1 MTQAPC
7 IYDAVRTPRG
17 RPGPKGSLKDVP
29 PIELLEG
36 LYTSILKRTG
46 LDSKR
51 LDDVLL
57 GCVTQIG
64 EQGTNIARISA
75 LYAGLCDSV
84 AGITVNRFCTSGMD
98 ALQLGAMKV
107 VAGSDE
113 WVLAGGVESSSRVPM
128 FSDDGAWF
136 KDKRVAKKTG
146 FVHMG
151 ISADLVAT
159 RANLSRSEL
168 EEYAQRSQE
177 RALAAWKRGAFQK
190 SVLPVRDAHHIF
202 LDHDE
207 LIRENSS
214 LEKLGEMPLAFAQLG
229 MDPIALSR
237 YPEITTIEH
246 VHHVGTS
253 PALADG
259 AALLLVGTEE
269 GGQKEGIKPRAK
281 ILGMATAAVEP
292 ILMLTGNIPATEKSL
307 AHAGLTMS
315 EMHVVEVNESFAGV
329 AVHYQRHFNIPDDK
343 YNINGGAIAMGHALG
358 ATGAVLVNTA
368 LDALEETDG
377 RYGLISICGGAG
389 VASAMV
395 IERLPQ

>member
-1 MTQAPC
+1 
-7 IYDAVRTPRG
+7 
-17 RPGPKGSLKDVP
+17 
-29 PIELLEG
+29 
-36 LYTSILKRTG
+36 
-46 LDSKR
+46 
-51 LDDVLL
+51 
-57 GCVTQIG
+57 
-64 EQGTNIARISA
+64 
-75 LYAGLCDSV
+75 
-84 AGITVNRFCTSGMD
+84 MD

-159 RANLSRSEL
+159 RAGLSRGEL
-168 EEYAQRSQE
+168 DEYAQRSQE
-177 RALAAWKRGAFQK
+177 RAAAALRRGAFK
-190 SVLPVRDAHHIF
+190 NSVIPVRDDHHII

-207 LIRENSS
+207 LIRENSTV
-214 LEKLGEMPLAFAQLG
+214 EKLGEMPLAFAELG
-229 MDPIALSR
+229 MDPIALAR
-237 YPEITTIEH
+237 YPEVNTIEH

-269 GGQKEGIKPRAK
+269 GGQKVGLKPRAK

-292 ILMLTGNIPATEKSL
+292 ILMLTGNIPATEKAL
-307 AHAGLTMS
+307 AHAGLKIDHMD
-315 EMHVVEVNESFAGV
+315 VVEVNESFAGV
-329 AVHYQRHFNIPDDK
+329 AVHYQRHFEIPDAN

-368 LDALEETDG
+368 LDALEESDG

-395 IERLPQ
+395 IERV